1 MPEARRV
8 ITSLGLLAALLT
20 TGAWIP
26 QVRKTLAT
34 RSAHDFSW
42 AWMVAFGS
50 GVATWAVYGILRED
64 VVIVGANLVTA
75 ALLVAIAAVKLGE
88 GRAPALVPG
97 DAQPDRSRPC
107 RRDADS
113 AQRRR
118 PSEHPK

>member
-8 ITSLGLLAALLT
+8 ITTLGLVAALLT

-75 ALLVAIAAVKLGE
+75 ALLAAIFAVKIGE
-88 GRAPALVPG
+88 RGAPAMVPG
-97 DAQPDRSRPC
+97 DAQPDRG
-107 RRDADS
+107 ADS
-113 AQRRR
+113 RR
-118 PSEHPK
+118 